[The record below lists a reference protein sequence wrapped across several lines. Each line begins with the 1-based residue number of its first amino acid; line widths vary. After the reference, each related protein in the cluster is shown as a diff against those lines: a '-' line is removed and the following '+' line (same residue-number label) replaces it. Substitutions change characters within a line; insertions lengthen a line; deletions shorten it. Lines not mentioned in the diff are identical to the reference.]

1 LYIEVRGLYSLFLNK
16 VGNWIQIIAN
26 ISVPITLISTM
37 WYWHH
42 ENRIKFIVRIR
53 TLLKIVKNGIEF
65 HKPGI
70 ELEVINSSP
79 EIMFI
84 ELMGISKKIGIL
96 KRFCFFTLKHWGID
110 KRKFFEFES
119 EKNRQLEPNNDG
131 LIKLESGGKH
141 SYQIIGKDYIETIA
155 ELISSS
161 KKLTRRMTN
170 DKAIKF
176 FISIKVYDKKI
187 WNTTFILLPDNK
199 TYADVKKKIVS

>member
-1 LYIEVRGLYSLFLNK
+1 MFLNK

-42 ENRIKFIVRIR
+42 ENRIKFIVRFR
-53 TLLKIVKNGIEF
+53 TSLKTSKGAYGF
-65 HKPGI
+65 YKPGI

-96 KRFCFFTLKHWGID
+96 KQFWFFVLKYRGID
-110 KRKFFEFES
+110 KRKFFEF
-119 EKNRQLEPNNDG
+119 KPNNDG
-131 LIKLESGGKH
+131 LIKLESGEKH
-141 SYQIIGKDYIETIA
+141 SYQITGKDYIETIA
-155 ELISSS
+155 KLISSS
-161 KKLTRRMTN
+161 KKLTRRVTN

>member
-84 ELMGISKKIGIL
+84 ELMGISKK
-96 KRFCFFTLKHWGID
+96 
-110 KRKFFEFES
+110 
-119 EKNRQLEPNNDG
+119 
-131 LIKLESGGKH
+131 
-141 SYQIIGKDYIETIA
+141 Y
-155 ELISSS
+155 
-161 KKLTRRMTN
+161 
-170 DKAIKF
+170 
-176 FISIKVYDKKI
+176 
-187 WNTTFILLPDNK
+187 WNF
-199 TYADVKKKIVS
+199 

>member
-1 LYIEVRGLYSLFLNK
+1 MFLNK

-42 ENRIKFIVRIR
+42 ENRIKFIVRFR
-53 TLLKIVKNGIEF
+53 TSLKTSKGAYGF
-65 HKPGI
+65 YKPGI

-131 LIKLESGGKH
+131 LIKLKSGEKH
-141 SYQIIGKDYIETIA
+141 SYQITGKDYIETIA
-155 ELISSS
+155 KLISSS
-161 KKLTRRMTN
+161 KKLTREVTP
-170 DKAIKF
+170 A
-176 FISIKVYDKKI
+176 
-187 WNTTFILLPDNK
+187 TAEK
-199 TYADVKKKIVS
+199 TA